1 MILAFS
7 RKIKPQQFSEIGE
20 KLGLKKTELEHIQ
33 HRTLSNRKDANIQM
47 LSKWKASQ
55 TSGNEAIQTLK
66 LVWKS
71 VQAVPNVENLEDEGS
86 SRELEPTP
94 VEKTKPNEPCE
105 PEDMEIIVT
114 TACDDVPSVSPGKH
128 SESPQDLD
136 RHGGVPGTEELCSV
150 ALSVK
155 SLSTACSLGK
165 ALRVNDD
172 VIVGSID
179 LPSLSIL
186 HKIAGE
192 LVDSWQNGLKKEE
205 QEDKF
210 AKLLSEYN
218 IPDVKAGREK
228 ISKAIVTKTD
238 LVDLCH
244 RLNVKP
250 SGVLQIM
257 SKFVTFPSHMI
268 GRSTLRVL
276 TEWVHQGGTRERLLE
291 IAQAFRFNDAAV
303 KIAEDMKCQPSYIPF
318 LSHGIIDH
326 KGGELTLDELGTAVS
341 IPEGAIPKGMRSVV
355 TLRVSTPDTLRLP
368 VREGEVVITPVV
380 ESSLTQELLK
390 PATVVLPHC
399 TNHHERKDDYS
410 VILYTR
416 TGPGTFGRRNLTP
429 SQISKDKITFC
440 TRHLQVLA
448 LSSTDLQELQLR
460 CVVFQPVFMTP
471 AERPTLRVY
480 LLHPYMN
487 RIEDITRTEKSSSV
501 PYCRVMKEFTFSIE
515 SEARDLNIVFDDGTK
530 RKERTIPIKSILSGK
545 CSPLNFELQF
555 SPEEKGKKNG
565 HIDILQGSAKRAE
578 KEFIVYKEDEP
589 DYAVEHTDSQGR
601 LQYVSNILLEILA
614 DVIHTPKD
622 VITFGYQLGLSY
634 SSMKKHNDQTDV
646 YLDSVSRSGFGKM
659 LRDWRRQVRPSEQ
672 VDELHLALQD
682 AGLGHAAEVILHELS
697 SRRRFA
703 KVKQVWESKK

>member
-1 MILAFS
+1 MTVDQFYDLGVALGFRIQQLDVIEYRRFRDRQQATYDMLVEWRRAQPSGQQAKETLLSLMKSLDSPGEEMEITDIGSAGEVSDKTLLAFS
-7 RKIKPQQFSEIGE
+7 RKIKPEQFSEIGG
-20 KLGLKKTELEHIQ
+20 KLGLDKKELEHIQ

-55 TSGNEAIQTLK
+55 TSGNEARSQTLK
-66 LVWKS
+66 LVWES
-71 VQAVPNVENLEDEGS
+71 VQAVPNEENLEDEGS
-86 SRELEPTP
+86 SRKIEPTP
-94 VEKTKPNEPCE
+94 VEKTKPNEPSCE
-105 PEDMEIIVT
+105 PEDMEIIIT

-303 KIAEDMKCQPSYIPF
+303 KIAEAMKCQPSYIPF

-487 RIEDITRTEKSSSV
+487 RIEDITRKEKSSSV
-501 PYCRVMKEFTFSIE
+501 PYCQVLKEFTFSIG
-515 SEARDLNIVFDDGTK
+515 STTSDM
-530 RKERTIPIKSILSGK
+530 PIKSILSRK

-565 HIDILQGSAKRAE
+565 HIDILQGSAIRAE
-578 KEFIVYKEDEP
+578 KEFIISKEDEP
-589 DYAVEHTDSQGR
+589 DYEVDHTDS
-601 LQYVSNILLEILA
+601 
-614 DVIHTPKD
+614 
-622 VITFGYQLGLSY
+622 
-634 SSMKKHNDQTDV
+634 
-646 YLDSVSRSGFGKM
+646 
-659 LRDWRRQVRPSEQ
+659 
-672 VDELHLALQD
+672 
-682 AGLGHAAEVILHELS
+682 
-697 SRRRFA
+697 
-703 KVKQVWESKK
+703 